1 MRRCPQVY
9 RFCEAVDAAL
19 QQVWEA
25 GSGRVVAWCT
35 DQPHRRTNAAVMAGA
50 YLVLR
55 CGFSADDA
63 YTPFV
68 GMRPAPLA
76 MRDAAFGLCT
86 FTLTLLDC
94 LRGLDAARRQGIFAW
109 ETFDIASYEHDEQLS
124 NGDLNWIVPG
134 LFIAFSGPLD
144 TVKRLADGQTTWHP
158 RQYREFFRR
167 NGVAAVVRLNKTC
180 YDKSTFTRAG
190 IAHYDLFY
198 PDGGLAPPEILERFM
213 HIAETT
219 RGAVGV
225 HCKAGLG
232 RTGTC
237 IGAHMMKHFR
247 MTGREVIAWLRICRP
262 GSVLG
267 PQQQYLER
275 LEPQMWRLGAEQ
287 GLPAY
292 KAASAP
298 PPPPPSASAP
308 ALARQARPHHRIVVV
323 SPPSPTSP
331 GAAGGSAAA
340 AAAVGF
346 RPSHGSSASDASAIS
361 LADGA
366 DAGPTRGAVAA
377 ELVAPPAPHPASSA
391 PGAAATPVAPASGSG
406 AAAAEPASPA
416 LGPGPDSRRGRGSP
430 TTRPPADRASPG
442 AREASQA
449 AAAPPAAAGRASPAS
464 SAGGG
469 SSRAAARTPSPVAAA
484 SDASAP
490 ASRGGTPS
498 RLSDGARSGSRRR
511 IGQIPRPLD
520 LASPPLTPARSG
532 EGAPAT
538 DGVHTPGHGRA
549 VMPWP
554 IRANRGGASGDSAP
568 MGAPTPSAS
577 TAQGVEVDSMMS
589 PGGSSHMQAHLVPRR
604 GATASVGTEQE
615 ARAQAASGPGG
626 FAPDARR
633 TRSSRA
639 LGSRSRDSPLHR
651 A

>member
-1 MRRCPQVY
+1 MDDSHPLVRELEDGLAAAAEALAVGASVSDGVLGHPVSLIHDALTFEVRVAEPTPRAGVVFVSVDDFLRYTPFFADYGPPNLGKVY

-144 TVKRLADGQTTWHP
+144 TVKRLADGRTTWHP

-361 LADGA
+361 LADGV
-366 DAGPTRGAVAA
+366 VARRR
-377 ELVAPPAPHPASSA
+377 
-391 PGAAATPVAPASGSG
+391 
-406 AAAAEPASPA
+406 
-416 LGPGPDSRRGRGSP
+416 PGPP
-430 TTRPPADRASPG
+430 
-442 AREASQA
+442 
-449 AAAPPAAAGRASPAS
+449 
-464 SAGGG
+464 
-469 SSRAAARTPSPVAAA
+469 RT
-484 SDASAP
+484 
-490 ASRGGTPS
+490 G
-498 RLSDGARSGSRRR
+498 RRR
-511 IGQIPRPLD
+511 AL
-520 LASPPLTPARSG
+520 
-532 EGAPAT
+532 
-538 DGVHTPGHGRA
+538 
-549 VMPWP
+549 
-554 IRANRGGASGDSAP
+554 
-568 MGAPTPSAS
+568 
-577 TAQGVEVDSMMS
+577 GVEVDSMMS

>member
-1 MRRCPQVY
+1 MDDSHPLVRELEDGLAAAAEALAVGASVSDGVLGHPVSLIHDALTFEVRVAEPTPRAGVVFVSVDDFLRYTPFFADYGPPNLGKVY

-144 TVKRLADGQTTWHP
+144 TVKRLADGRTTWHP

-190 IAHYDLFY
+190 IAHYDLFF

-287 GLPAY
+287 GLPA
-292 KAASAP
+292 
-298 PPPPPSASAP
+298 
-308 ALARQARPHHRIVVV
+308 
-323 SPPSPTSP
+323 
-331 GAAGGSAAA
+331 
-340 AAAVGF
+340 
-346 RPSHGSSASDASAIS
+346 
-361 LADGA
+361 
-366 DAGPTRGAVAA
+366 
-377 ELVAPPAPHPASSA
+377 
-391 PGAAATPVAPASGSG
+391 
-406 AAAAEPASPA
+406 
-416 LGPGPDSRRGRGSP
+416 
-430 TTRPPADRASPG
+430 
-442 AREASQA
+442 
-449 AAAPPAAAGRASPAS
+449 
-464 SAGGG
+464 
-469 SSRAAARTPSPVAAA
+469 
-484 SDASAP
+484 
-490 ASRGGTPS
+490 
-498 RLSDGARSGSRRR
+498 GSRRR